1 MGLSFF
7 QSFLYRLFITVPT
20 PSVLTGTS
28 HWMKDMEDGPLRAVL
43 WWRKP
48 GKRLFADVTTWESL
62 LSPWI

>member
-7 QSFLYRLFITVPT
+7 QIFLYRLFITVPT

-28 HWMKDMEDGPLRAVL
+28 HWMKDTEDGPLRAVL

-48 GKRLFADVTTWESL
+48 GKRLFVNVAILEIL
-62 LSPWI
+62 LLPW